1 MALYVAETSFSK
13 LEKATE
19 QAKAM
24 LESWTT
30 DKTTFRES
38 HQNFN
43 PGIPVTMYDQMGM
56 NRNSLTQSDYENYL
70 WLFGR
75 RRV

>member
-24 LESWTT
+24 IESWSTE
-30 DKTTFRES
+30 KTQYKDS
-38 HQNFN
+38 SMNFN
-43 PGIPVTMYDQMGM
+43 PGLPVNLSDGMSM
-56 NRNSLTQSDYENYL
+56 NRNSISQSDYQKYL
-70 WLFGR
+70 WLFGGK
-75 RRV
+75 RV

>member
-24 LESWTT
+24 IDSWSVENNTYT
-30 DKTTFRES
+30 GSYT
-38 HQNFN
+38 NFN
-43 PGIPVTMYDQMGM
+43 PNIPTINIQNQQYGQGQVTK
-56 NRNSLTQSDYENYL
+56 SDYEKYL
-70 WLFGR
+70 WLFGPK
-75 RRV
+75 RV